1 MVCLVAD
8 DVGEGYFSV
17 RPLTKTV
24 GKRTENIEGS
34 GGKAPSRGLYGL
46 ASRSMQR
53 SFRGLAEALDGSF
66 PIPLRRHVVL
76 FIAMTPPRLSRN
88 NIIT

>member
-1 MVCLVAD
+1 MVNFHYTSSPKRTSLASYFVESLFVISTKNMVCLVAD

-53 SFRGLAEALDGSF
+53 SFR
-66 PIPLRRHVVL
+66 
-76 FIAMTPPRLSRN
+76 
-88 NIIT
+88 